1 MEKEKER
8 EDLEEEGGIGGNS
21 VSLQLPHVHNLISNI
36 GFKIVCV
43 GGYPLYKLIFD
54 TLNNPLRG

>member
-36 GFKIVCV
+36 GFEIVCV
-43 GGYPLYKLIFD
+43 GGYPPLPSDFD
-54 TLNNPLRG
+54 TLPNPLRG